1 MCVHVAWVCVKPL
14 TFVPSVEQ
22 FVEGE
27 AEEDEEELANVAGIG
42 NFGVLDKSTQ
52 VDLFGKVVEK
62 PAEADE
68 EEEHLR
74 VTKDDLDHIVDD
86 LSDGALSRGRGRA
99 GLLLLLLACVGS
111 HVALVAW
118 RSRRGAG

>member
-1 MCVHVAWVCVKPL
+1 MSGGVARACACACAYFVVAALSL
-14 TFVPSVEQ
+14 TSGGSLCAVVQ

-42 NFGVLDKSTQ
+42 NFGVLDKSKQ

-62 PAEADE
+62 PAGEAEAE
-68 EEEHLR
+68 EEAELR

-86 LSDGALSRGRGRA
+86 LSDGA
-99 GLLLLLLACVGS
+99 
-111 HVALVAW
+111 
-118 RSRRGAG
+118 